1 VRYAWIASQ
10 EGTFAIKA
18 MCRVLK
24 GWRNGYYAWTQRTPG
39 GRDDQA
45 ERQDETLRQRFEA
58 HQGRYGSPR
67 LTAERRAEGGRVGR
81 PRVAKRMQALG
92 LKARAAKKDKAMTPS
107 KHNLRRPMCLSP
119 SRPSTTDNA
128 GIQRSTSCHLV
139 TLMLEWP
146 VNEDRCPSKG
156 CKIKTW
162 DKSGVAESRC
172 FPHSPML

>member
-1 VRYAWIASQ
+1 MRYVWIASQ

-18 MCRVLK
+18 MYRVLK
-24 GWRNGYYAWTQRTPG
+24 GWCNGYYAWTQRTPG

-92 LKARAAKKDKAMTPS
+92 LKDIALLFAE
-107 KHNLRRPMCLSP
+107 
-119 SRPSTTDNA
+119 TDQA
-128 GIQRSTSCHLV
+128 ILFQRS
-139 TLMLEWP
+139 
-146 VNEDRCPSKG
+146 
-156 CKIKTW
+156 
-162 DKSGVAESRC
+162 DK
-172 FPHSPML
+172 